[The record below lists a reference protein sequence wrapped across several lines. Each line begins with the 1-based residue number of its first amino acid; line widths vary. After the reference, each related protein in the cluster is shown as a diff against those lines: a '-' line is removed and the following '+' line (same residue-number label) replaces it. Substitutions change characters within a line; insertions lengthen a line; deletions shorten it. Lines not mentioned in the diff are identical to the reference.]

1 MTDQSDVACP
11 SHMESHKF
19 RDTSTT
25 KRLIAVIGLLVWLG
39 IVLIWAHR
47 VQATSVQL
55 TLTGLRSRSILFGW
69 LWTVVMGL
77 LVRFAMFVPVGLL
90 AILALPAREG
100 FIDRIGR
107 RWLPAF
113 AGSLLLSYVVLGFS
127 AAAKFAGPGMLFLIL
142 PWTGC
147 FIGCWAGMAFTRGR
161 AARWLFFPELALLGT
176 FAAVGAAVLF
186 SMAIDSQPLKLDA
199 PSITSAEK
207 RRLYGLFSGKNPLK
221 LEEGKTVQL
230 SLTEQDIN
238 LLLAWGL
245 SVGRTERQARVTLE
259 DNRIQLQ
266 ASTPIPGSARHLNVQ
281 TWGHIELADNRINV
295 HADRLRI
302 GRIEIPK
309 MLLRVAS
316 RIVSSAATDDE
327 RVKSVLQVVKR
338 IDADSR
344 AVTVTYGHGA
354 PPKGFV
360 ASLFH
365 DSIAVQIDSA
375 AIKEQI
381 LNLLT
386 TLKIAPTNNDER
398 FGLAV
403 QTAFRMARARS
414 VADSAVQEN
423 RNALLALGIALGH
436 YRVES
441 LLGKFLDDSTRDIV
455 KQAFRGTTLRKRD
468 DWTKHFFVSAALT
481 VIAAGNVSDATG
493 LFKEEKDAGGG
504 SGFSFG
510 DLLADRS
517 GTTFAQVATC
527 DEASA
532 RALQDRLARGFNVD
546 DYFPA
551 GQDLPENLQDADFQA
566 QYGGVG
572 GAGYRRLM
580 AEIERRIAHC
590 SAYANRLP
598 VSGTP

>member
-1 MTDQSDVACP
+1 
-11 SHMESHKF
+11 MESHKF
-19 RDTSTT
+19 RNTSITT
-25 KRLIAVIGLLVWLG
+25 RLIVAIGLLVWLG

-47 VQATSVQL
+47 TQATSVQL
-55 TLTGLRSRSILFGW
+55 ALTGIRSRSLLLGW
-69 LWTVVMGL
+69 LWTVVSRQ
-77 LVRFAMFVPVGLL
+77 LVRVVMFVPVGLL
-90 AILALPAREG
+90 AVLALPARER
-100 FIDRIGR
+100 FIDRIVR

-113 AGSLLLSYVVLGFS
+113 AGSMLLSYVVLGF
-127 AAAKFAGPGMLFLIL
+127 AAGVRFTAPAVLFLLL

-147 FIGCWAGMAFTRGR
+147 MVGCWAGMAFTRGR

-176 FAAVGAAVLF
+176 FAAVGAAVLLYL
-186 SMAIDSQPLKLDA
+186 AIDIQPLQLDT

-221 LEEGKTVQL
+221 IEDGQTVQV

-245 SVGRTERQARVTLE
+245 SVSRTERKARVTLE
-259 DNRIQLQ
+259 DNRVRLQ
-266 ASTPIPGSARHLNVQ
+266 ASTPIPGGARHLNVQ
-281 TWGHIELADNRINV
+281 AWGQIELAANRLNV
-295 HADRLRI
+295 RADGLRI
-302 GRIEIPK
+302 GRVEIPK
-309 MLLRVAS
+309 IILRALS

-327 RVKSVLQVVKR
+327 RVKSILRVVKR
-338 IDADSR
+338 IDADSK

-365 DSIAVQIDSA
+365 DTIAVQFDSA
-375 AIKEQI
+375 AIKVQI
-381 LNLLT
+381 LNLLAT
-386 TLKIAPTNNDER
+386 VAKTPTNNDQR

-403 QTAFRMARARS
+403 QTAFRMARERS
-414 VADSAVQEN
+414 AADSAAQEN
-423 RNALLALGIALGH
+423 RNAVLALGIALGH
-436 YRVES
+436 YRVET
-441 LLGKFLDDSTRDIV
+441 LLGTFLDDATRETV
-455 KQAFRGTTLRKRD
+455 KRAFHGTTLRKRD

-532 RALQDRLARGFNVD
+532 RALQDRLVGGFNVD
-546 DYFPA
+546 DYFPS

-566 QYGGVG
+566 LYGGVG
-572 GAGYRRLM
+572 GPGYRRLM

-590 SAYANRLP
+590 SAYASRLP
-598 VSGTP
+598 VDRPQ

>member
-1 MTDQSDVACP
+1 
-11 SHMESHKF
+11 MESHKF
-19 RDTSTT
+19 RNTFAAT
-25 KRLIAVIGLLVWLG
+25 RLIVVIGLLVWLG
-39 IVLIWAHR
+39 IVLIWAHHA
-47 VQATSVQL
+47 QATSVQL
-55 TLTGLRSRSILFGW
+55 TLTGVRSRSILLGW
-69 LWTVVMGL
+69 LWTVVSRL
-77 LVRFAMFVPVGLL
+77 LVRIAMFVPVGLL
-90 AILALPAREG
+90 TVLALPAQEH
-100 FIDRIGR
+100 FIDRIVR

-113 AGSLLLSYVVLGFS
+113 AGSLLLAYLVLGFS
-127 AAAKFAGPGMLFLIL
+127 TGARFTAPAVLFLIL

-147 FIGCWAGMAFTRGR
+147 LVGCWACMAFTRGR

-176 FAAVGAAVLF
+176 FVAVGAAVVFHL
-186 SMAIDSQPLKLDA
+186 AIDSQPLQLDT

-207 RRLYGLFSGKNPLK
+207 RRLYSLFSGKNPVK
-221 LEEGKTVQL
+221 LEDGKTVQV

-245 SVGRTERQARVTLE
+245 SVGRTERKARVTLE
-259 DNRIQLQ
+259 DNRVQLQ
-266 ASTPIPGSARHLNVQ
+266 ASTPLPGGARHLNVQ
-281 TWGHIELADNRINV
+281 AWGHVELTANHLNV
-295 HADRLRI
+295 RADRLRI
-302 GRIEIPK
+302 GRIEIP
-309 MLLRVAS
+309 
-316 RIVSSAATDDE
+316 RIFLHALSHTVSSAAADDE

-338 IDADSR
+338 IDANSQ

-365 DSIAVQIDSA
+365 DTIAVQFDSA
-375 AIKEQI
+375 AIKVQI
-381 LNLLT
+381 LNLLAT
-386 TLKIAPTNNDER
+386 VKKTPTNNDQR

-403 QTAFRMARARS
+403 QTAFRMARERS
-414 VADSAVQEN
+414 AAESAVQEN
-423 RNALLALGIALGH
+423 GNAVLALGIALGH
-436 YRVES
+436 YRVET
-441 LLGKFLDDSTRDIV
+441 LLGTFLDDATRDTV
-455 KQAFRGTTLRKRD
+455 RQAFHGTTLRKRD

-481 VIAAGNVSDATG
+481 VIAAGNISDATG

-517 GTTFAQVATC
+517 GTTFAQVATR

-532 RALQDRLARGFNVD
+532 RALQERLARGFNLD
-546 DYFPA
+546 DYFPP

-566 QYGGVG
+566 HYGGVG
-572 GAGYRRLM
+572 GPEYRRLM

-598 VSGTP
+598 VNGPH